1 MKVVVAAFNWEKA
14 LVGAFSV
21 ITNLRMDFFGA
32 LILRLLSV
40 QQAAAHLSRRLR
52 RERRSCFPIML
63 AELIIFSL
71 LITSRTCIPD
81 MEQNQSNFTNYIYPP
96 LHTNSTSHG
105 VAPECGEV
113 SAEPVP
119 HLLAA
124 DHRAHREPV
133 TQALDSIDM

>member
-1 MKVVVAAFNWEKA
+1 MKAVVAAFNQEKA

-32 LILRLLSV
+32 LIPRLLSV

-52 RERRSCFPIML
+52 RERRSCFPIMF

-81 MEQNQSNFTNYIYPP
+81 MEQNQSNFTKYLRPYIPIAQATGLPPNVEKYPP
-96 LHTNSTSHG
+96 SLSPTSLLQIT
-105 VAPECGEV
+105 APIGN
-113 SAEPVP
+113 PLP
-119 HLLAA
+119 
-124 DHRAHREPV
+124 RP
-133 TQALDSIDM
+133 